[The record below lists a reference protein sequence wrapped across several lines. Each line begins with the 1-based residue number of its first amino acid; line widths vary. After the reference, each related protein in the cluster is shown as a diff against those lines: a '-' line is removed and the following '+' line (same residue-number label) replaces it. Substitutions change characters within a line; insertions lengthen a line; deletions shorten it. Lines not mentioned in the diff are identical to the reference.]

1 MLKPLVDDDSD
12 NRPEDCIACQILIG
26 KITAP
31 GGIIAETPHWV
42 ADHCIGAHGLGA
54 IVVKSRAHR
63 ENFWDLTPQEA
74 ATLGGFLKKITQAM
88 QQVLGAERIYISS
101 WVDQPPYHVHFL
113 LQPRYPDTDKTE
125 LGLQGL
131 ELQIYRAL
139 QPKPKAAAAAA
150 IAEKL
155 RAYLAHTS
163 ASPTR
168 SE

>member
-1 MLKPLVDDDSD
+1 MLKPLVDRHSD
-12 NRPEDCIACQILIG
+12 NRPDDCVACQILTG

-31 GGIIAETPHWV
+31 GGTIAETPDWI

-88 QQVLGAERIYISS
+88 QMALGAERIYINS
-101 WVDQPPYHVHFL
+101 WVDQPPYHVHFV
-113 LQPRYPDTDKTE
+113 LQPRYLDQDKAE

-139 QPKPKAAAAAA
+139 QPKPKAEEAAA
-150 IAEKL
+150 IATKI
-155 RAYLAHTS
+155 RACLAEMES
-163 ASPTR
+163 SR
-168 SE
+168 SL